1 MESTWPCNERERG
14 LSSRRRCLP
23 SYFATP
29 IGHGLLGKACRGTH
43 RAQLTF
49 SSWNKVKALGKLDAT
64 NLAQVHHSI
73 VRDRG
78 EPLERSVVPFSSV
91 DGFSSKPRAQLTFS
105 SWNKVKAFGKLD
117 ATNLAQVHHSFV
129 RAPREPLERSVV
141 PCSSVDGFSSKPRA
155 QLTFSS

>member
-23 SYFATP
+23 SYFASP

-64 NLAQVHHSI
+64 NLAIVHCSF
-73 VRDRG
+73 VCTRP
-78 EPLERSVVPFSSV
+78 EPLGDDVDVGPVFSKASDDV
-91 DGFSSKPRAQLTFS
+91 QLAIF
-105 SWNKVKAFGKLD
+105 L
-117 ATNLAQVHHSFV
+117 
-129 RAPREPLERSVV
+129 
-141 PCSSVDGFSSKPRA
+141 
-155 QLTFSS
+155 

>member
-1 MESTWPCNERERG
+1 MKRIWPFCPGAPGLAPGPGRAGCPKRQHPARTRDAGCSQRIPGSGPGPARFLPLERG

-73 VRDRG
+73 VRARG
-78 EPLERSVVPFSSV
+78 
-91 DGFSSKPRAQLTFS
+91 
-105 SWNKVKAFGKLD
+105 
-117 ATNLAQVHHSFV
+117 
-129 RAPREPLERSVV
+129 EPLERSVV

-155 QLTFSS
+155 QLTFSSWNKVKAWQA

>member
-1 MESTWPCNERERG
+1 MLWKVLDRAMNVSEVSAPGDAAFRAT
-14 LSSRRRCLP
+14 LD
-23 SYFATP
+23 FASP

-43 RAQLTF
+43 
-49 SSWNKVKALGKLDAT
+49 
-64 NLAQVHHSI
+64 
-73 VRDRG
+73 
-78 EPLERSVVPFSSV
+78 
-91 DGFSSKPRAQLTFS
+91 RAQLTFS

-155 QLTFSS
+155 QLTFSSWNKVKAWQA